1 MKTKKR
7 GLLVFQFSTLAN
19 SAMSVPILRALF
31 DAQPDLEITWVT
43 QPDAVPLFSEFDNI
57 KLIEVDLNGIHQ
69 GWKGMYRL
77 FQGLRQASRYRVIAD
92 LQGSQT
98 TLFFRRFIPSHWVS
112 IGTGQLG
119 LSRKSASYPQQ
130 E

>member
-1 MKTKKR
+1 MKTKK

-43 QPDAVPLFSEFDNI
+43 QSDAVPLFNEFDKI
-57 KLIEVDLNGIHQ
+57 KLIVDLNGTHQ
-69 GWKGMYRL
+69 GWKGMYQL
-77 FQGLRQASRYRVIAD
+77 FQGLRQAVVIKQLLIYKGAKP
-92 LQGSQT
+92 
-98 TLFFRRFIPSHWVS
+98 LFFRRFIPSYWVS

>member
-1 MKTKKR
+1 MELIRDGKD
-7 GLLVFQFSTLAN
+7 VST
-19 SAMSVPILRALF
+19 
-31 DAQPDLEITWVT
+31 
-43 QPDAVPLFSEFDNI
+43 
-57 KLIEVDLNGIHQ
+57 
-69 GWKGMYRL
+69 
-77 FQGLRQASRYRVIAD
+77 FQGLRQASRYRAIVD

-98 TLFFRRFIPSHWVS
+98 TFFRRFIPSYWVS